1 MAMPE
6 EPLPSRRRKEVMRND
21 RNDSAS
27 RHRRRRGLCLLP
39 VHGHALLAH
48 ACVPAAGLLARGH
61 VRCAADPNVAKRAH
75 PRWAQVNA
83 PESINLFAVYARNDN
98 ARRVVAGLSAAT
110 PALADIWQQLD
121 RALDD
126 IPALG
131 AIVAQLTADLVGTR
145 MDRANLLA
153 AMRATLGAHA
163 DGDDDPLSYLRD
175 ELAEFTG
182 RG

>member
-1 MAMPE
+1 M
-6 EPLPSRRRKEVMRND
+6 
-21 RNDSAS
+21 
-27 RHRRRRGLCLLP
+27 
-39 VHGHALLAH
+39 
-48 ACVPAAGLLARGH
+48 
-61 VRCAADPNVAKRAH
+61 
-75 PRWAQVNA
+75 NA

-182 RG
+182 RGDVQ